1 MAQRLR
7 DDAQRQFA
15 AGQNNVPVMYQPQN
29 HPPYQPQPGG
39 PSFSPPSS
47 IPAVHHPHQQQHQS
61 SFAAG
66 AVHYNNHPDA
76 YPQQRQP
83 QAFSQ
88 QQQMYHHHPPP
99 QQQQPPLEVNPFASS
114 TTRLPRQPQQQ
125 QQQLHELHEQQQ
137 NPFQPQQSSSHLP
150 PPPLHQPP
158 PTPPLHRPGMMMPS
172 TMSQHHHQEPP
183 FFQHQHQNNNG
194 TGPTTTSTTTA
205 AAVRPVDVRRVR
217 DDWRK
222 HGVNLSQALE
232 DVRNNMGT
240 SSSTPRHNNPGQ
252 LRVRVV
258 GSVARKDAVDQPYTA
273 YVIELSS
280 SSNVPPPGSNG
291 VVYIERRFND
301 FLKFKEQS
309 QVQVTAAVPFPA
321 KNTIF
326 YKSRETVIADRIK
339 QLDAWLVHAVVL
351 YNNGQI
357 VDEMGFLRPCPLPHP
372 FQRFESDNDIMALQ
386 PAVHILRG
394 TTGVPNDL
402 WRTAVG
408 LIIYTSK
415 SMLPVPSLAGLLIA
429 RRPNNSWSAPIA
441 IQSVGISTASV
452 VMVTRESVLR
462 DICTGTRLDLGATQ
476 DVLVPVLEPES
487 SSSPHHNKNKN
498 TAAYATAV
506 TSFASVLSTVRT
518 SVNAKFYGKAVD
530 ALQDLLPTDGPTHI
544 PAAQALYEALQQMR
558 LY

>member
-1 MAQRLR
+1 M
-7 DDAQRQFA
+7 
-15 AGQNNVPVMYQPQN
+15 
-29 HPPYQPQPGG
+29 
-39 PSFSPPSS
+39 SS
-47 IPAVHHPHQQQHQS
+47 TMSQQQHQEP
-61 SFAAG
+61 SF
-66 AVHYNNHPDA
+66 
-76 YPQQRQP
+76 
-83 QAFSQ
+83 
-88 QQQMYHHHPPP
+88 YH
-99 QQQQPPLEVNPFASS
+99 Q
-114 TTRLPRQPQQQ
+114 
-125 QQQLHELHEQQQ
+125 
-137 NPFQPQQSSSHLP
+137 
-150 PPPLHQPP
+150 
-158 PTPPLHRPGMMMPS
+158 
-172 TMSQHHHQEPP
+172 QHHT
-183 FFQHQHQNNNG
+183 NNG
-194 TGPTTTSTTTA
+194 NGPPTTTT
-205 AAVRPVDVRRVR
+205 AAVRPVDVRQVR

-232 DVRNNMGT
+232 DVRNMSN
-240 SSSTPRHNNPGQ
+240 SHSNPGQ

-258 GSVARKDAVDQPYTA
+258 SSVARKDAVEQPYTA

-280 SSNVPPPGSNG
+280 SSLSSDHNNG
-291 VVYIERRFND
+291 AGGTVYIERRYND

-309 QVQVTAAVPFPA
+309 QVQVTTVPFPA
-321 KNTIF
+321 KNTVF
-326 YKSRETVIADRIK
+326 YKSRENVIADRIK
-339 QLDAWLVHAVVL
+339 QLDAWLVHAVVF
-351 YNNGQI
+351 YNRGQI
-357 VDEMGFLRPCPLPHP
+357 VDDMGFLRSGPLPHP
-372 FQRFESDNDIMALQ
+372 FQRFESDNDVMGLQ
-386 PAVHILRG
+386 SAVHILRG

-452 VMVTRESVLR
+452 VMVMRESVMR

-476 DVLVPVLEPES
+476 DVLVPVLEPSPES
-487 SSSPHHNKNKN
+487 SSHHGGGPQHHNN
-498 TAAYATAV
+498 AATVYATAA

>member
-1 MAQRLR
+1 
-7 DDAQRQFA
+7 
-15 AGQNNVPVMYQPQN
+15 
-29 HPPYQPQPGG
+29 
-39 PSFSPPSS
+39 
-47 IPAVHHPHQQQHQS
+47 
-61 SFAAG
+61 
-66 AVHYNNHPDA
+66 
-76 YPQQRQP
+76 
-83 QAFSQ
+83 
-88 QQQMYHHHPPP
+88 
-99 QQQQPPLEVNPFASS
+99 
-114 TTRLPRQPQQQ
+114 
-125 QQQLHELHEQQQ
+125 
-137 NPFQPQQSSSHLP
+137 
-150 PPPLHQPP
+150 
-158 PTPPLHRPGMMMPS
+158 MMMPS
-172 TMSQHHHQEPP
+172 TMSQQQHHQEPP
-183 FFQHQHQNNNG
+183 LFHQPHQQNNNG
-194 TGPTTTSTTTA
+194 NGPTTTTTTTTTAAA

-232 DVRNNMGT
+232 DVRNT
-240 SSSTPRHNNPGQ
+240 KSSSHPGQQ

-280 SSNVPPPGSNG
+280 SSSSSSDHNNGAGGGG
-291 VVYIERRFND
+291 VVYIERRYND

-309 QVQVTAAVPFPA
+309 QVQVTTVPFPT
-321 KNTIF
+321 KNTVF
-326 YKSRETVIADRIK
+326 YKSRENVIADRIK
-339 QLDAWLVHAVVL
+339 QLDAWLVHAVVF
-351 YNNGQI
+351 YNRGQI
-357 VDEMGFLRPCPLPHP
+357 LDDMGFLRPCPLPHP
-372 FQRFESDNDIMALQ
+372 FQRFESDNDIMGLQ

-394 TTGVPNDL
+394 TCVPNDL

-452 VMVTRESVLR
+452 VMVMRESVLR

-487 SSSPHHNKNKN
+487 SPHNGGGPHQNKA
-498 TAAYATAV
+498 TYATAA

-518 SVNAKFYGKAVD
+518 SVNAKFYGKSVD
-530 ALQDLLPTDGPTHI
+530 ALQDLLPTDGPTYI
-544 PAAQALYEALQQMR
+544 PAAQALYETLQQMR